1 MESEPMNA
9 SRPIGFAL
17 VCLVA
22 QLGAAS
28 AQPLPPGSIPNAP
41 PPGVRGPQPVF
52 PNMPTA
58 QGNPVCVR
66 LETALKQLDVPVGGD
81 PDVLRRYDESISRQR
96 VELDQAIM
104 QGRRL
109 GCDTRGGF
117 FVFGSLQRPPQCDQH
132 NARIVQ
138 MRNNIDRMMSEVERL
153 RGNDTGRDAQRRQL
167 VASLA
172 QNNCGPQY
180 RAAAAPQQ
188 PQRPR
193 TVFESLFGGPLREE
207 ASPDAV
213 PLQMP
218 LSGGFRTVC
227 VRTCDG
233 FFFPISYATTQAK
246 FAEDEQAC
254 KRLCPAAQTELYY
267 HRNPGEEIEQAV
279 STQGALYMSLPS
291 AFKYRQAVDPT
302 CSCRGPGQTWS
313 EALTGRRDA
322 TLQPGDIVV
331 TEERARQM
339 SQPKA
344 VSPQKAA
351 KGPRGTQPAAPVQ
364 PPVVERTPPPP
375 EPAPAVT
382 PTGERKV
389 RVVGPQFYP
398 VR

>member
-1 MESEPMNA
+1 MNA
-9 SRPIGFAL
+9 SRPIGLAL
-17 VCLVA
+17 ACLVA
-22 QLGAAS
+22 LFGAAS
-28 AQPLPPGSIPNAP
+28 AQPVPPGSIPGSP
-41 PPGVRGPQPVF
+41 PPGVRAPQPVF
-52 PNMPTA
+52 PNTPTA
-58 QGNPVCVR
+58 QGNPICVR
-66 LETALKQLDVPVGGD
+66 LETALRQLDVPTGGD
-81 PDVLRRYDESISRQR
+81 PDVLRRYDESINRQR
-96 VELDQAIM
+96 VEVDQAIM

-109 GCDTRGGF
+109 GCDSRGGF
-117 FVFGSLQRPPQCDQH
+117 FLFGSLQRPPQCDQL

-138 MRNNIDRMMSEVERL
+138 MRNNVDRMVAEVERL
-153 RGNDTGRDAQRRQL
+153 RGSDTGRDPQRRQL
-167 VASLA
+167 VAALA

-193 TVFESLFGGPLREE
+193 GLFESLFGGPLREE
-207 ASPDAV
+207 ASPDAD

-218 LSGGFRTVC
+218 QSGAFRTVC

-254 KRLCPAAQTELYY
+254 RRLCPAAETELYY

-279 STQGALYMSLPS
+279 STLGAPYMSLPT
-291 AFKYRQAVDPT
+291 AFKYRQAIDPA
-302 CSCRGPGQTWS
+302 CACRGPGQTWS

-331 TEERARQM
+331 TEERARQL
-339 SQPKA
+339 SQPKTA
-344 VSPQKAA
+344 TPQKAT
-351 KGPRGTQPAAPVQ
+351 KGPRGTQPAVPEQ

-375 EPAPAVT
+375 EPTPAVT

>member
-1 MESEPMNA
+1 MESGFMNA
-9 SRPIGFAL
+9 SRPIGLAL
-17 VCLVA
+17 ACLVA
-22 QLGAAS
+22 LLGAAS
-28 AQPLPPGSIPNAP
+28 AQPVPPGSIPGAP

-52 PNMPTA
+52 PNTPPA
-58 QGNPVCVR
+58 QANPICVR

-81 PDVLRRYDESISRQR
+81 PDVLRRYDELINRQR

-109 GCDTRGGF
+109 GCDSRGGF
-117 FVFGSLQRPPQCDQH
+117 FLFGSLQRPPQCDQL

-138 MRNNIDRMMSEVERL
+138 MRNNVDRMMSEVERL
-153 RGNDTGRDAQRRQL
+153 RGSDTGRDAQRRQL
-167 VASLA
+167 VATLA

-193 TVFESLFGGPLREE
+193 TLFELLFGGPLREE
-207 ASPDAV
+207 ASPDAD
-213 PLQMP
+213 PLQLP
-218 LSGGFRTVC
+218 LSGAFRTVC

-254 KRLCPAAQTELYY
+254 KRLCPATATELYY
-267 HRNPGEEIEQAV
+267 HRNPGEDMEQAV
-279 STQGALYMSLPS
+279 STLGAPYMSLPA
-291 AFKYRQAVDPT
+291 AFKYRQAVDPA

-313 EALTGRRDA
+313 EALTGRQDA

-331 TEERARQM
+331 TEEQARKM
-339 SQPKA
+339 SQPKGPT
-344 VSPQKAA
+344 PQKAV
-351 KGPRGTQPAAPVQ
+351 KGPRGPQPAAPGQ
-364 PPVVERTPPPP
+364 PQVVERIPPPP

-382 PTGERKV
+382 PSGERKV